1 MGVEAMDLLAR
12 DIMTDT
18 VIACVA
24 ETKLED
30 AVRTLAEHEISGMP
44 VIDAGGRVVGVISET
59 DLLLADHLE
68 TPRMKTAL
76 FGFYVLRES
85 VMDRMA
91 ELRGLRVED
100 VMSKHVITF
109 GPEAPVDEV
118 ARTLHDKQI
127 NRAPIVDGDGK
138 LIGLL
143 SRADII
149 RALAQRL

>member
-1 MGVEAMDLLAR
+1 MDLLAR
-12 DIMTDT
+12 DIMTEA

-30 AVRTLAEHEISGMP
+30 VVKTLAEHEISGMP
-44 VIDAGGRVVGVISET
+44 VIDAARRVVGIVSED

-68 TPRMKTAL
+68 PPRIKTAL
-76 FGFYVLRES
+76 FGFYILRQS

-100 VMSKHVITF
+100 VMTKRVITF
-109 GPEAPVDEV
+109 GPETPVDQI
-118 ARTLHDKQI
+118 AQALHDKRI
-127 NRAPIVDGDGK
+127 NRVPIVDGEGK
-138 LIGLL
+138 LIGLV

-149 RALAQRL
+149 RAMAKR

>member
-1 MGVEAMDLLAR
+1 MDLLAR
-12 DIMTDT
+12 DIMTEA

-30 AVRTLAEHEISGMP
+30 VVKTLAEHEISGMP
-44 VIDAGGRVVGVISET
+44 VIDAARRVVGIVSED

-68 TPRMKTAL
+68 PPRIKTAL
-76 FGFYVLRES
+76 FGFYILRQS

-100 VMSKHVITF
+100 VMTKRVITF
-109 GPEAPVDEV
+109 GPETPVDQI
-118 ARTLHDKQI
+118 AQALHDKRI
-127 NRAPIVDGDGK
+127 NRVPIVDGEGK
-138 LIGLL
+138 LIGLV

-149 RALAQRL
+149 RAVAKR